1 MIIMEDFQSNTI
13 NSVSQVENY
22 IEFINLQLKNPNTQ
36 DIPLNNGS
44 FYEFWKEFPI
54 YNFKIST
61 NSAKKLENIH
71 GDYWIEI
78 NGQRKE
84 CNLIDI
90 SEGYVSIWI
99 KDDKL
104 ETKDVIRYASIKI
117 DLGFILKRQLN
128 GLEQFRNIRYEN
140 FNKYLF
146 DAEDIPN
153 SLYVDCIFENDT
165 LNEEQ
170 KDAIRFGTG
179 IREFYLIWGPPGTG
193 KTTLIPEL
201 VVNFKR
207 NFIKE
212 NGKEPRILVCSYTN
226 AAVDN
231 VAKRLFGKIENLV
244 RYGETS
250 LRKKELRDKYK
261 KILFE
266 EQVESKKKE
275 LEEEFNK
282 KFKSIENEISI
293 LQDKINSHKEQLKT
307 FRARR
312 EEIQSK
318 VSGVES
324 EIADLQNKIGQG
336 DKKFKLL
343 KGNKESVSLKYGNIN
358 AEIEV
363 LKKKMSHEDHI
374 FNSSLYKRIFHRSK
388 HMERMVELQRQY
400 DKLLLQRNNLNTE
413 LKNIEQS
420 IIFLNSEWSKKKKE
434 LQSQLNRLLLQK
446 NELDVES
453 KNIEKSIPTV
463 NQNLSHNKEEII
475 TIKNKQYTL
484 TEDRNQALRNIEIK
498 ILNENFT
505 ILTTNLRTA
514 NSIFDNFNFDLTI
527 MDEAGAIDLPSAVM
541 VLIRSSKVVFVGD
554 HKQLSPIISDNS
566 DELKSFLRKHP
577 KIKYS
582 IFEILYKNNYETDR
596 LIMLENQYRM
606 KREIANFISTQFYN
620 GRIKTPSEISG
631 VLKNTDDKILSA
643 EYPVVFFKR
652 NFPFE
657 YDDRSSVY
665 NLFEIKFIKNIIAK
679 FEHEYGEGIKQK
691 ISIITP
697 YRAQLEH
704 LIEEIPDVDCGTV
717 HRYQGQEKDIVI
729 FSTARYKKGAN
740 GFGHLFQDKDGENLL
755 NVAMSRAREKFIII
769 GGYALYQNVKVYN
782 ELFKYIEN
790 NGLIIKEQVPGYDD
804 IILNKCLMCGE
815 KIKFNQIRCPD
826 CEQLHKMQTFLEE
839 KPREWKCIDGDLVR
853 SNDETL
859 IDNWLNHNN
868 IKHQVE
874 MKIPIQ
880 QLRYCDWY
888 IPDYEIYIE
897 FWGDVHTKYPEAR
910 KVKEKLYQ
918 KNKLKLVNIEPEN
931 LKNLDEIL
939 KYKLKLKGMIV
950 ENVTLPPH

>member
-1 MIIMEDFQSNTI
+1 MLIMADFLPNTVNSGTKIED
-13 NSVSQVENY
+13 Y

-36 DIPLNNGS
+36 DLPLNDGS
-44 FYEFWKEFPI
+44 FYEYWKEYPI
-54 YNFKIST
+54 YNFKISA
-61 NSAKKLENIH
+61 NSSKKLENIN
-71 GDYWIEI
+71 GNYWIEI
-78 NGQRKE
+78 DGQKKE

-90 SEGYVSIWI
+90 SERSVSIWI

-104 ETKDVIRYASIKI
+104 NTKNVIRYAFIKI
-117 DLGFILKRQLN
+117 DMGFILKRQLN
-128 GLEQFRNIRYEN
+128 GLEQFKNIRYEN
-140 FNKYLF
+140 FKNYLF
-146 DAEDIPN
+146 DAEDIQN
-153 SLYVDCIFENDT
+153 SHYVVDCISDNEN

-170 KDAIRFGTG
+170 KDAIKFGTG
-179 IREFYLIWGPPGTG
+179 VRDFYLVWGPPGTG
-193 KTTLIPEL
+193 KTTVIPEL
-201 VVNFKR
+201 VINYKR

-231 VAKRLFGKIENLV
+231 VAKRLFGKIENLM

-250 LRKKELRDKYK
+250 LRKKEFRDKYK
-261 KILFE
+261 SILFE

-282 KFKSIENEISI
+282 KFKEVENGLSNI
-293 LQDKINSHKEQLKT
+293 QDRINSDEEQLKT
-307 FRARR
+307 FRERK

-318 VSGVES
+318 VNNIEK
-324 EIADLQNKIGQG
+324 EIAGLQDKIGRG
-336 DKKFKLL
+336 DIKLKLL
-343 KGNKESVSLKYGNIN
+343 NGNKESVSSKYCNID
-358 AEIEV
+358 ADMEV
-363 LKKKMSHEDHI
+363 LKKKMAHEEHI
-374 FNSSLYKRIFHRSK
+374 FETSLYKRIFLRSR
-388 HMERMVELQRQY
+388 HMEKMTGLQNQY
-400 DKLLLQRNNLNTE
+400 DKLLLQKNNLYTE

-420 IIFLNSEWSKKKKE
+420 IISLNSERSSKRME
-434 LQSQLNRLLLQK
+434 LQGQLNRLLLQK
-446 NELDVES
+446 IELNVES
-453 KNIEKSIPTV
+453 ENLEKSILQI
-463 NQNLSHNKEEII
+463 NQNLSQSKEELIPI
-475 TIKNKQYTL
+475 RNKQL
-484 TEDRNQALRNIEIK
+484 ALSEDKNQALKNIEIK

-541 VLIRSSKVVFVGD
+541 VLIRSSKVIFVGD

-566 DELKSFLRKHP
+566 EELKSFLREHP

-582 IFEILYKNNYETDR
+582 IFEILYKSNYEKDR

-620 GRIKTPSEISG
+620 GKIKTPMKISG
-631 VLKNTDDKILSA
+631 VLKTTDDKILSA
-643 EYPVVFFKR
+643 EYPVVFIKR
-652 NFPFE
+652 NFQFE
-657 YDDRSSVY
+657 YDERYSVY

-679 FEHEYGEGIKQK
+679 FEQEYGKEIKQN
-691 ISIITP
+691 ISIVTP

-740 GFGHLFQDKDGENLL
+740 GFGKLFQGKDGENLL

-769 GGYALYQNVKVYN
+769 GGYALFQNVNVYN
-782 ELFKYIEN
+782 ELYKYAEN
-790 NGLIIKEQVPGYDD
+790 NGLIIKEHVPGYD
-804 IILNKCLMCGE
+804 IQNKCLMCGE
-815 KIKFNQIRCPD
+815 KIKINQVRCAD
-826 CEQLHKMQTFLEE
+826 CEKLHKMQTFLEE
-839 KPREWKCIDGDLVR
+839 KPREWKCMDGDTVR

-888 IPDYEIYIE
+888 IPDFDIYIE

-910 KVKEKLYQ
+910 KIKEKLYQ
-918 KNKLKLVNIEPEN
+918 KNKLKLVSIESDD

-939 KYKLKLKGMIV
+939 KPKFDSS
-950 ENVTLPPH
+950 NS